1 MPETINTKLTYIQY
15 FTLAN
20 EYLDAYTEIAK
31 RIQESNTALPQNEKK
46 DLYTHSEPLLQQAYE
61 FQKMGFSELTAD
73 LKSSVSDLEAAVKD
87 ATRTIKLIY
96 KVGKFIEVVSDLVAI
111 GAVLAVPAIKP
122 ESLVVLPSLLK
133 ELKSDV
139 SELKKAA

>member
-1 MPETINTKLTYIQY
+1 MPEVIDSKLTYVQY
-15 FTLAN
+15 FALAN
-20 EYLDAYTEIAK
+20 EYLDAYTAIAK
-31 RIQESNTALPQNEKK
+31 RIQESNPPLPQNEKK
-46 DLYTHSEPLLQQAYE
+46 DLYLHSEPLLQQAYE
-61 FQKMGFSELTAD
+61 FQKMGFNEFTAD
-73 LKSSVSDLEAAVKD
+73 LKSSVSDLESSVKD

-139 SELKKAA
+139 SELKNAA